1 MLKKYCLKDILKR
14 IDRNKTTLIRW
25 EEMGLLPKANR
36 DSRGWRYYTENEV
49 KEIVDLIKDTNYFK
63 NIFSEKG
70 NVNNKVEA
78 ISNLEVEPI
87 KKKILISRD
96 NNEIHNKIN
105 FLGMEDNT
113 IKKDFGYSSYFTNS
127 FNEYFNNQKNK
138 INKVNKFVLD
148 ELKKPRKNPSNKK
161 IAIIIISAILFSSC
175 SLLFSNQSAKAFIAN
190 SLTGTKNT
198 ISYLSNNAP
207 NFLAN
212 SLSGT
217 KDTILYLN
225 NNSFNFIFNEL
236 DIYQNRFKKTT
247 QDAKKTISNLESLN
261 IEAISY
267 FARNFEDKMGK
278 GIILFLD
285 KTKTISLASLNRLII
300 GEEVIEEVIPS
311 KAKEP
316 NRSIL
321 IIDKLKMNILET
333 ETEIT
338 IYDKNTGQSYCI
350 KMEDNKMVN
359 IEGECFTQVIN
370 QPELIPEPEPEPEP
384 TIE

>member
-1 MLKKYCLKDILKR
+1 MIKKYYIKDILKK

-49 KEIVDLIKDTNYFK
+49 EEIVNSIKDTNNFK
-63 NIFSEKG
+63 NIFSGKDD
-70 NVNNKVEA
+70 VNNKVETIE
-78 ISNLEVEPI
+78 IS
-87 KKKILISRD
+87 
-96 NNEIHNKIN
+96 NKIN

-113 IKKDFGYSSYFTNS
+113 IKKDFGYSAYFTNS